1 MNGKLR
7 LNLHCHSNL
16 SDGVLSPEDLA
27 GRLADG
33 GATIAALTDHD
44 TVAGL
49 PRFREALS
57 LRGVAFVDAVEL
69 TTFCSFGEIHILAY
83 GIDTESAEL
92 ATTLAVLNNSAD
104 QELQSFM
111 ERIRRMGNRPHAGR
125 LDTMAALDLVHRCGG
140 IAILAHPLNITYM
153 EGNLDS
159 LLDALLQAGLDGIEA
174 FYDPYT
180 TLEQERLFALA
191 ESRGLCVSMGTDFHV
206 PDDPQHRMVMET
218 DEKLWRLFR
227 DRLLRQAEKTSQ
239 TKSGLAEPD
248 SMAGWPDSKDESVEN
263 ADLIPF
269 QAGEEPANGIS
280 ARKATAD
287 SSKAA
292 QQSDGATA
300 RLQVSRIRPAL
311 PRLRLGKYSARIVG
325 AAVVSLGLF
334 VLAIFAFSI
343 PYFEKTLLERKKEMI
358 RELTAE
364 AVSLIAEYAADET
377 TGRAT
382 REVAQANAI
391 AHIRDIR
398 YGREG
403 KDYFWITD
411 LTPRMLMHPYRNDLE
426 GKDVSNFQDDNGLRV
441 FYEFTRAIRDV
452 SEGYVEYL
460 WQWKDDSHRIVPK
473 LSFVKRF
480 APWGWVIGT
489 GIYLDDVQAEIG
501 VLTSRMIWLSIL
513 IAAILLLLLVF
524 IAYQSLRMEKEKQSA
539 DFAVRESRERYR
551 ALVDASSEGMVIVMD
566 GACTFANAP
575 FLALSSYTETEVVL
589 LGISEFLVPY
599 EGEEEAVVNFLATLP
614 KNGNQGV
621 NDFSKPGRDTDPG
634 PPLSCLF
641 RTRFNELVDVVLYA
655 SAFSLAGKK
664 GAVLSVKDA
673 RVRLEPDA
681 SPVSVG
687 TLDGEL
693 AELISLGTVRARL
706 HRRAGI
712 LGADRTARRM
722 LGMDGDSVPD
732 RAILGG
738 YFGDPEEWDAFY
750 DELISKGRIVRKRVR
765 LRGSG
770 ATLREVMISARVENE
785 EAQGGPYL
793 SAVLESGSNAHEE
806 IEALRERVLD
816 LEQGLIY
823 LDLAIPITGRR
834 IPSLPVDSTVRQA
847 ASLMT
852 RDGNDALLVEDT
864 AGTGIGII
872 TDEDLRLRVVADGR
886 DAETPLGLVMSSPLI
901 GLREGSTWGQ
911 ALHLMREKNI
921 GHIAVRDGRSRA
933 LALVGRADLLEL
945 QADVFQALLKAASG
959 AGSLAELERIRRRMA
974 ERVLLLASSGT
985 EGRIISAQF
994 SSLDDAIISRLF
1006 SFAELD
1012 VGPAPARFTF
1022 LNLGSGG
1029 RAENLPGSDQDN
1041 AIVYLPDEEKRSRE
1055 KDNREKS
1062 GREQAYFLRLGTYI
1076 CDALNEIGAP
1086 WCPGGVMAKNEAWCA
1101 PLDTWERKFASWI
1114 ASPEGVEML
1123 SLNMGFD
1130 FRPVYGDTD
1139 LAAQLRKKVGSLLTD
1154 APAFFTH
1161 LASEALRRRTTF
1173 PQTGNFFQGGMG
1185 EAEVDLK
1192 ELASQ
1197 FVLYTRLYALRD
1209 GIGETN
1215 TWSRIRALAD
1225 SGAFGRGLAVDCMEA
1240 YGFVS
1245 RLRIEHQAD
1254 GPKLSLK
1261 SLRARDEAG
1270 LKEAFAQAA
1279 LIQKKIGFDFPGA
1292 ALG

>member
-16 SDGVLSPEDLA
+16 SDGVLSPEELA

-69 TTFCSFGEIHILAY
+69 TTFCSFGEIHLLAY
-83 GIDTESAEL
+83 GIDADSAEL
-92 ATTLAVLNNSAD
+92 MTTLAVLNNSAD

-111 ERIRRMGNRPHAGR
+111 ERIRRLGNRPHAGR

-140 IAILAHPLNITYM
+140 IAILAHPLNITYAD
-153 EGNLDS
+153 GNLDS
-159 LLDALLQAGLDGIEA
+159 LVETLAGAGLDGIEA

-180 TLEQERLFALA
+180 AENQQNLYALA
-191 ESRGLCVSMGTDFHV
+191 ESHGLCVSMGTDFHI

-218 DEKLWRLFR
+218 DERLWRLFR
-227 DRLLRQAEKTSQ
+227 DRLLRQAEKTSRTITGLMDQ
-239 TKSGLAEPD
+239 VATSMPPETKDLPAIYEDKP
-248 SMAGWPDSKDESVEN
+248 
-263 ADLIPF
+263 ADR
-269 QAGEEPANGIS
+269 GEERIADT
-280 ARKATAD
+280 ATVRLKA
-287 SSKAA
+287 
-292 QQSDGATA
+292 
-300 RLQVSRIRPAL
+300 SRARPAL
-311 PRLRLGKYSARIVG
+311 PRLSLGKYSKRIVG
-325 AAVVSLGLF
+325 AAVVSLSLF

-377 TGRAT
+377 SGLAT
-382 REVAQANAI
+382 REEAQADAI

-411 LTPRMLMHPYRNDLE
+411 LTPRMLLHPYRNDLE

-441 FYEFTRAIRDV
+441 FYEFTRAVRDV

-460 WQWKDDSHRIVPK
+460 WQWKDDTHRIVPK

-489 GIYLDDVQAEIG
+489 GIYLDDVQVEIG

-513 IAAILLLLLVF
+513 IATILLLLLVF

-551 ALVDASSEGMVIVMD
+551 ALVDASSEGMVIVID

-599 EGEEEAVVNFLATLP
+599 QGEEDAVVNFLAALP
-614 KNGNQGV
+614 KNRTHAE
-621 NDFSKPGRDTDPG
+621 DARSEPGGETDPG
-634 PPLSCLF
+634 APLSCLF
-641 RTRFNELVDVVLYA
+641 RTRSNELVDVVLYA
-655 SAFSLAGKK
+655 SSFSLAGKK

-673 RVRLEPDA
+673 RVRLDSDGSPASSGILDA
-681 SPVSVG
+681 
-687 TLDGEL
+687 EL
-693 AELISLGTVRARL
+693 AELISLGTIHARL
-706 HRRAGI
+706 HRRASI
-712 LGADRTARRM
+712 LGADKTARRL
-722 LGMDGDSVPD
+722 LGMDGDTVPD

-738 YFGDPEEWDAFY
+738 YFDDPEEWDAFY
-750 DELISKGRIVRKRVR
+750 DELISKRRIVRKRVR
-765 LRGSG
+765 LRGNG
-770 ATLREVMISARVENE
+770 ATVREVMISALVEDE
-785 EAQGGPYL
+785 EAQGGSYL

-806 IEALRERVLD
+806 IDALRERVLD
-816 LEQGLIY
+816 LEQGSKY
-823 LDLAIPITGRR
+823 LDLAIGTSARR
-834 IPSLPVDSTVRQA
+834 IPSLSVDSTVRQA
-847 ASLMT
+847 AELMT
-852 RDGNDALLVEDT
+852 RDGHAALIVEDT

-872 TDEDLRLRVVADGR
+872 TDGDLRLRVVAEGR
-886 DAETPLGLVMSSPLI
+886 NTETPLGLIMSAPLVA
-901 GLREGSTWGQ
+901 LREGSTWGQ

-921 GHIAVRDGRSRA
+921 GHIAVRDGKNRV
-933 LALVGRADLLEL
+933 LALVDRADLLEL
-945 QADVFQALLKAASG
+945 QADGFQVLLKAATD
-959 AGSLAELERIRRRMA
+959 AGSLAELARVRRRMG
-974 ERVLLLASSGT
+974 ERVRRLSASGA
-985 EGRIISAQF
+985 EGRIINAQF
-994 SSLDDAIISRLF
+994 SSLDDTIISRLF

-1012 VGPAPARFTF
+1012 LGPAPASFVF

-1041 AIVYLPDEEKRSRE
+1041 AIVFQALSRE
-1055 KDNREKS
+1055 KDS
-1062 GREQAYFLRLGTYI
+1062 GEQAYFLRLGVYI

-1114 ASPEGVEML
+1114 ASPEGDEML
-1123 SLNMGFD
+1123 SLNMSFD
-1130 FRPVYGDTD
+1130 FRAVYGDTG
-1139 LAAQLRKKVGSLLTD
+1139 LADQLRKKVGTLLAD

-1161 LASEALRRRTTF
+1161 LASEALRRRTSF
-1173 PQTGNFFQGGMG
+1173 PQANNFFQGATG

-1209 GIGETN
+1209 GITETN
-1215 TWSRIRALAD
+1215 TWNRVRALAD
-1225 SGAFGRGLAVDCMEA
+1225 SGAFGRGLAADCMDS

-1245 RLRIEHQAD
+1245 RLRIERQAD
-1254 GPKLSLK
+1254 GAKLSLK
-1261 SLRARDEAG
+1261 SLKARDEAG
-1270 LKEAFAQAA
+1270 LREAFAQAA